1 MGNDSFFYVI
11 FDNKRRFKS
20 IFCYYRC
27 MNKAW
32 KKTQMSI
39 FISSYFLLKD
49 TLWHYSRCIPASKCR
64 MQSNHKARVVIV
76 REHTW
81 YG

>member
-1 MGNDSFFYVI
+1 MKEVLKVYFVTIEAISRIEPLVTSD
-11 FDNKRRFKS
+11 KE
-20 IFCYYRC
+20 
-27 MNKAW
+27 KAL
-32 KKTQMSI
+32 MSI

-49 TLWHYSRCIPASKCR
+49 TLWHYSRCIAASKCR

>member
-1 MGNDSFFYVI
+1 MNILG
-11 FDNKRRFKS
+11 
-20 IFCYYRC
+20 

-76 REHTW
+76 REHAW